1 METPINTN
9 YNDFNELEDL
19 RQQIN
24 ELKNKVDRQ
33 GRLNEDLIKKS
44 IQNKMKGLHR
54 SISWYLLVLLP
65 LSAIII
71 WNFI

>member
-33 GRLNEDLIKKS
+33 GR
-44 IQNKMKGLHR
+44 G
-54 SISWYLLVLLP
+54 ISSCCCP
-65 LSAIII
+65 
-71 WNFI
+71 